1 MKKKQK
7 KFLYKLGLVFL
18 ICSLL
23 IWIIPV
29 ITPFMPLS
37 MKVKA
42 GIITGSIVLAEVMF
56 WIGALF
62 VGKEVS
68 AKFKGYLYPR
78 NWRKKGAE
86 QEQE

>member
-1 MKKKQK
+1 MEKKQR

-68 AKFKGYLYPR
+68 TKFKSYLYPQ
-78 NWRKKGAE
+78 NWRKKGKK